1 MVKFSFKSL
10 KSVPKFFAYRN
21 DIDIFTEDKTADK
34 EFYRTL
40 FQRLIGEKVKINDI
54 TPLGCKANVISAYE
68 NQSANSQRKKYFIV
82 DGDLDLIIGTNR
94 KDENNLIVLDSYC
107 IENYL
112 IDELGAIE
120 LIYYSKGTE
129 DRNNI
134 SKALNFEKWL
144 EYNRKELIE
153 LFIHFA
159 ILRMYDGGPKLKNAG
174 EFLKQEKKQTML
186 DCTQILNYTNQI
198 KQEIINKLTE
208 LGFEKP
214 QEEYD
219 KSLTK
224 LTEKWDT
231 SNKTLLT
238 IVSGKDYL
246 IPLLQHRINFCINK
260 GKSLFPKQSLKLF
273 LASNSDLSRLNF
285 LKERIK

>member
-1 MVKFSFKSL
+1 MVNFSFKSL
-10 KSVPKFFAYRN
+10 KSIPKFFAYRN
-21 DIDIFTEDKTADK
+21 DIDIYTEDKSADK

-40 FQRLIGEKVKINDI
+40 FQRLLGEKIKINDI
-54 TPLGCKANVISAYE
+54 TPLGCKANVIDAYE
-68 NQSANSQRKKYFIV
+68 NQQVNSQRKKYFIV

-94 KDENNLIVLDSYC
+94 KNEKNLIVLDAYC

-129 DRNNI
+129 ERDKI

-144 EYNRKELIE
+144 EYNHKELIE

-159 ILRMYDGGPKLKNAG
+159 ILRMFDGGPKLRNAG

-186 DCTQILNYTNQI
+186 DCTQIINYTVQI
-198 KQEIINKLTE
+198 KQEIISKLEE
-208 LGFEKP
+208 LGFENP
-214 QEEYD
+214 QLEYE
-219 KSLTK
+219 KSFNNLS
-224 LTEKWDT
+224 EKWET

-260 GKSLFPKQSLKLF
+260 GKSMFPKQSLKLF
-273 LASNSDLSRLNF
+273 LASNSDLTRLDF

>member
-1 MVKFSFKSL
+1 MVNFSFKSL
-10 KSVPKFFAYRN
+10 KSIPKFFAYRN
-21 DIDIFTEDKTADK
+21 DIDIYTEDKSADK

-40 FQRLIGEKVKINDI
+40 FQRLLGDKIKINDI
-54 TPLGCKANVISAYE
+54 TPLGCKANVIEAYD
-68 NQSANSQRKKYFIV
+68 NQQANSQRKKYFIV

-94 KDENNLIVLDSYC
+94 KNEKNLIVLDSYC

-129 DRNNI
+129 ERDKI

-159 ILRMYDGGPKLKNAG
+159 ILRMYDGGPKLRNAG
-174 EFLKQEKKQTML
+174 EFLKQDKKQTIL
-186 DCTQILNYTNQI
+186 DCTQIVNYTTQI
-198 KQEIINKLTE
+198 KQEIITKLEELAFENPETEFDKAFNKL
-208 LGFEKP
+208 
-214 QEEYD
+214 
-219 KSLTK
+219 S
-224 LTEKWDT
+224 EKWET

-246 IPLLQHRINFCINK
+246 IPLLQYRINFCINK
-260 GKSLFPKQSLKLF
+260 GKNIFPKQSLKLF
-273 LASNSDLSRLNF
+273 LASNSDLSRLEF

>member
-1 MVKFSFKSL
+1 MVNFSFKSL
-10 KSVPKFFAYRN
+10 KSIPKFFAYRN
-21 DIDIFTEDKTADK
+21 DIDIYTEDKSADK

-40 FQRLIGEKVKINDI
+40 FQRLLGDKIKINDI
-54 TPLGCKANVISAYE
+54 TPLGCKANVIEAYD
-68 NQSANSQRKKYFIV
+68 NQQASSQRKKYFIV

-94 KDENNLIVLDSYC
+94 KDEKNLIVLDSYC

-120 LIYYSKGTE
+120 LIYFSKGTE
-129 DRNNI
+129 ERDKI

-159 ILRMYDGGPKLKNAG
+159 ILRMYDGGPKLRNAG
-174 EFLKQEKKQTML
+174 EFLKQDKKQTIL
-186 DCTQILNYTNQI
+186 DCTQIVNYTTQI
-198 KQEIINKLTE
+198 KQEIITKLEE
-208 LGFEKP
+208 LGFENT
-214 QEEYD
+214 ETEFD
-219 KSLTK
+219 KAFNK
-224 LTEKWDT
+224 LSEKWET

-246 IPLLQHRINFCINK
+246 IPLLQYRINFCINK
-260 GKSLFPKQSLKLF
+260 GKSMFPKQSLKLF
-273 LASNSDLSRLNF
+273 LASNSDLSRLEF